1 MKMSRDLLRAAD
13 AVVDEGAARSEHVGR
28 RISPG
33 ARADEEVVVEAVA
46 VAVVDDEATI
56 DGW

>member
-1 MKMSRDLLRAAD
+1 MSRDLLRAAD
-13 AVVDEGAARSEHVGR
+13 AAVDEGAARSEHVGR